1 MHKNVH
7 LIPILLL
14 LLLTLALP
22 ASQATAAEVLI
33 VGDTKLKLVAEIIS
47 GIRKTL
53 KSSTSVYSSDD
64 VKGGLGSIVT
74 REQPR
79 IVISLGKGALAE
91 AQNLPAHI
99 TVIYGFVLT
108 PPALGRPN
116 TTGIYMA
123 TPAREYADL
132 IGKHLHS
139 IKSVAV
145 IGSSDQLHI
154 LNSGKRLGSYSV
166 QNSIELINVIKQL
179 NSTDAVLLLPN
190 AQLLTPAT
198 MEEVYLLSF
207 RKGIPLLGISE
218 KQVRDGA
225 LLALVADL
233 TDMGRRIG
241 EYASLVMRGTH
252 VDQLPPAPARRFD
265 VYLNR
270 ETAKKM
276 GIQLP
281 DGLLRAAKGIVP

>member
-1 MHKNVH
+1 M
-7 LIPILLL
+7 LII
-14 LLLTLALP
+14 ALP
-22 ASQATAAEVLI
+22 ASQAGAAEVII
-33 VGDTKLKLVAEIIS
+33 VGDTRLKLVAEIIS

-53 KSSTSVYSSDD
+53 KSSISVYSSDD
-64 VKGGLGSIVT
+64 AKGSLRSIVA

-79 IVISLGKGALAE
+79 IVIPLGRGALAE
-91 AQNLPAHI
+91 ARTLPAHI

-132 IGKHLHS
+132 INKYLHT
-139 IKSVAV
+139 IRSVAV
-145 IGSSDQLHI
+145 VGSGGQLRT
-154 LNSGKRLGSYSV
+154 LNGDGRSRLDAYSV
-166 QNSIELINVIKQL
+166 ESSIELVDTLKKL
-179 NSTDAVLLLPN
+179 GTADAVLLLPN

-198 MEEVYLLSF
+198 MEEVYLLLF
-207 RKGIPLLGISE
+207 RKKIPLLGISE

-233 TDMGRRIG
+233 TDMGRKIG
-241 EYASLVMRGTH
+241 EYASLVIRGTH
-252 VDQLPPAPARRFD
+252 TDRLPPAPARTFD
-265 VYLNR
+265 LYLNT

-276 GIQLP
+276 GILVP
-281 DGLLRAAKGIVP
+281 DVLVKDAKGIFP